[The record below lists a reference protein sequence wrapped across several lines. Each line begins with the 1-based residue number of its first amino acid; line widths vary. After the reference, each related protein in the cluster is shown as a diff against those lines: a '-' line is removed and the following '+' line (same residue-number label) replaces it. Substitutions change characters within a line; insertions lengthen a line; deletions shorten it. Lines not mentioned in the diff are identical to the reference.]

1 MAEVEKVS
9 TVMAW
14 ELTLRTVSA
23 LLKVYDRTF
32 IDKLGIPVTW
42 YDVLVSLSGAP
53 DNRLRAQTLA
63 ESVAIT
69 RPGMTRLV
77 DAIEKAGLVRRE
89 AAKEDR
95 RGSYVVLTDKGELT
109 LAQAHTIHLDDLETN
124 LGRFLDAE
132 DLSDLHRVMN
142 KVWTGHLSLSGRR
155 AMHIE
160 TMPAPG
166 PQ

>member
-32 IDKLGIPVTW
+32 IDKLSIPVTW
-42 YDVLVSLSGAP
+42 YDVLVSLGGAP

-95 RGSYVVLTDKGELT
+95 RGCYVVLTDNGKRT
-109 LAQAHTIHLDDLETN
+109 LALANTIHLDDLETN
-124 LGRFLDAE
+124 FGRFLDAE
-132 DLSDLHRVMN
+132 DLSDLYRVMN
-142 KVWTGHLSLSGRR
+142 KVWTGHPRLSGRR
-155 AMHIE
+155 ARH
-160 TMPAPG
+160 
-166 PQ
+166 